1 MLLVILSFLFS
12 LKVIDKNQ
20 FNHWQKIFLFPFVF
34 FRVCIVLANVT
45 FFTMGDFFS
54 VCASKFRCFETSHS
68 ELRNVKSIVD
78 SGLSSSLLHIQ
89 IMSSVLTC
97 KCDKLGF
104 ATVITNRN
112 VLHDR
117 YPFSFQ
123 YYQGLDLPE
132 D

>member
-1 MLLVILSFLFS
+1 
-12 LKVIDKNQ
+12 
-20 FNHWQKIFLFPFVF
+20 
-34 FRVCIVLANVT
+34 
-45 FFTMGDFFS
+45 
-54 VCASKFRCFETSHS
+54 
-68 ELRNVKSIVD
+68 
-78 SGLSSSLLHIQ
+78 
-89 IMSSVLTC
+89 MSSVLTC

-123 YYQGLDLPE
+123 YYQGLDLLE

>member
-1 MLLVILSFLFS
+1 MFPVILSFLFS

-20 FNHWQKIFLFPFVF
+20 FNNWRKIFLSPFVF
-34 FRVCIVLANVT
+34 FRVFIVLANVT

-54 VCASKFRCFETSHS
+54 VCASKFRCFATSHFV
-68 ELRNVKSIVD
+68 ELRSVKLIVD

-104 ATVITNRN
+104 AAVIANRN
-112 VLHDR
+112 VL
-117 YPFSFQ
+117 
-123 YYQGLDLPE
+123 
-132 D
+132 